1 MGGGEKSM
9 SIERYEGE
17 IMNLTKE
24 GIDILMNK
32 MYIDI
37 NPNMVEK
44 DINYLLRKFVIKLV
58 DLKKYEFIH
67 RAFND
72 CEKLKEMMEY
82 YPEDADYFYH
92 HYLRSTSINGR
103 YLDAICLYE
112 DEEINIDK
120 QLSTSKF
127 YENINF
133 NFARAHMKLGK
144 YEKALELTQK
154 NNDIESRLLEAHIYS
169 LMNSEK
175 ELLVYNSMNIENE
188 SDDIKSHIYLGY
200 SQYYLKVNK
209 FQESEKYLKKL
220 KNSLK
225 GIPLGKKNVRYYD
238 TAVLSKKLNNSKD
251 YLYYLELCASANAG
265 GLTQIEYKLK
275 AILDLL
281 VLGIIDRE
289 DIIDYLPREKYLLE
303 SDMIKEYIEK
313 IRGL

>member
-112 DEEINIDK
+112 DEEIDIEK
-120 QLSTSKF
+120 QLSNSKF
-127 YENINF
+127 YEDINF
-133 NFARAHMKLGK
+133 NFARVHMKLGK

-154 NNDIESRLLEAHIYS
+154 NNDMETRILEAHIYS

-175 ELLVYNSMNIENE
+175 ELLVYDSMNIENE
-188 SDDIKSHIYLGY
+188 NDDVKSYIYTGY
-200 SQYYLKVNK
+200 AQYYLKVNN
-209 FQESEKYLKKL
+209 FEESKKYLKKL
-220 KNSLK
+220 KSSLK
-225 GIPLGKKNVRYYD
+225 GITLGKKNVRFYE
-238 TAVLSKKLNNSKD
+238 TAILSKSLNNEKD
-251 YLYYLELCASANAG
+251 YLYYLELAANING
-265 GLTQIEYKLK
+265 RGDTQLEYKMK
-275 AILDLL
+275 AILELFKL
-281 VLGIIDRE
+281 NIIGKE